1 MQVIGLLSGAILL
14 RLLNRDD
21 YGLFGL
27 GLVISMFFARLKLW
41 GLNSLIIAKTD
52 PDDLDLSTQ
61 FWLSVG
67 FSFGVL
73 ALVAAA
79 MPLLRMFYDA
89 DEVLMTLLVTAVSIL
104 ENEGLASTPENML
117 IRELR
122 YGTLSTLLI
131 ISTLLSIGTTIVFAL
146 LGWGAYALLA
156 GYAVKSLIYCGG
168 VWLYAPRRPRVMFS
182 MERARG
188 LLREGRHLLW
198 GGIGSFLAFKY
209 DDLAVGTFTN
219 RAMLGNYSK
228 AYDLS
233 LVPMSLVGGVLGIAS
248 ATYAQVKDNRAA
260 LSEAVSFM
268 LDAVALIVLPAS
280 VGLALIAREFII
292 LYAGGNQWLDSVPM
306 LQLLLLY
313 SMVRPL
319 NDAVGSLAPTLGR
332 VEVVKRYGIV
342 QSVVMVISC
351 TALTLLWGANGA
363 AISAG
368 ITVVVGFAIF
378 AVTLLRPA
386 VDIDYVGIFAPP
398 LISVALGTGATIGAS
413 MVWLPDGAL
422 LALLYK
428 GAIFSA
434 VFGLCLLVV
443 GRQALIRRI
452 TRIYGALIGKR
463 PPTTAPG
470 VEAPSQF

>member
-1 MQVIGLLSGAILL
+1 
-14 RLLNRDD
+14 
-21 YGLFGL
+21 
-27 GLVISMFFARLKLW
+27 
-41 GLNSLIIAKTD
+41 
-52 PDDLDLSTQ
+52 
-61 FWLSVG
+61 
-67 FSFGVL
+67 
-73 ALVAAA
+73 
-79 MPLLRMFYDA
+79 
-89 DEVLMTLLVTAVSIL
+89 
-104 ENEGLASTPENML
+104 ML
-117 IRELR
+117 IKELR

-131 ISTLLSIGTTIVFAL
+131 VSTLVNIGATIVFAL
-146 LGWGAYALLA
+146 LGWGPYALLA
-156 GYAVKSLIYCGG
+156 GYTVKSLIYCGG
-168 VWLYAPRRPRVMFS
+168 VWVYTPRRPRLIFS

-188 LLREGRHLLW
+188 LLRKGRHLLW

-209 DDLAVGTFTN
+209 DDLAVGTLTN
-219 RAMLGNYSK
+219 RAILGNYGK

-292 LYAGGNQWLDSVPM
+292 LYAGGDQWLDSVPM

-332 VEVVKRYGIV
+332 VEVMRWYGII
-342 QSVVMVISC
+342 QSVVMVITC
-351 TALTLLWGANGA
+351 TALTLLWGAHGA

-386 VDIDYVGIFAPP
+386 VDIDYVVCGDFRAAADQRDD
-398 LISVALGTGATIGAS
+398 SGGGNHWRVDGVATRWDTAGA
-413 MVWLPDGAL
+413 
-422 LALLYK
+422 
-428 GAIFSA
+428 A
-434 VFGLCLLVV
+434 V
-443 GRQALIRRI
+443 
-452 TRIYGALIGKR
+452 
-463 PPTTAPG
+463 
-470 VEAPSQF
+470 